1 MRKEGSKRSVTGI
14 SAYLGLIKF
23 MFVECVVAISL
34 KHNTRNNNGTF

>member
-1 MRKEGSKRSVTGI
+1 MRKEGSKRSVKGI

-34 KHNTRNNNGTF
+34 KHNTHNKNGTF